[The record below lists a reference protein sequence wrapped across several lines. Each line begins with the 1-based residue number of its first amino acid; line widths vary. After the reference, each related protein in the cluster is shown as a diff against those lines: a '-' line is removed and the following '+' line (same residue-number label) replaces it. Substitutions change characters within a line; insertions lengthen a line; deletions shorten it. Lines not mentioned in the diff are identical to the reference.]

1 MWQDDPATIHR
12 FADALAAVQESFNFR
27 VPHDKQSAKMAD
39 VWPIE
44 NVWAIVKDKVKESEP
59 VNKEPLRKV
68 TKLRPSVK
76 KNKMNLSKKSYKCNK
91 TWLKISEILH

>member
-1 MWQDDPATIHR
+1 MSDLHPCYTIVYAQSTIGDGVWQDDPATIHR
-12 FADALAAVQESFNFR
+12 CADTLAAVQERFNFR

-59 VNKEPLRKV
+59 VNR
-68 TKLRPSVK
+68 R
-76 KNKMNLSKKSYKCNK
+76 
-91 TWLKISEILH
+91 H